1 MFGKGMR
8 TLLAV
13 MICGLLSQ
21 RTTAADYALDNSH
34 ASLIFGV
41 SHLGFSYTYGRFNRI
56 SGGFSFDKNDPSA
69 SQFVITID
77 ASSIDTNDAKRDQH
91 LSSPDFFDVRQFPA
105 ITFQSTGVQ
114 QTEAGM
120 QMVGNLTMHG
130 VSKQVEIP
138 ITHLGE
144 GKGPYGKQRSGFNS
158 QFSVKRSDFDMKGMS
173 PMIGDEI
180 SITFSFEGIMN

>member
-77 ASSIDTNDAKRDQH
+77 ASSIDTNDAKREPAPEQSGF
-91 LSSPDFFDVRQFPA
+91 SSMCASFPRSHFKA
-105 ITFQSTGVQ
+105 RGSSRRK
-114 QTEAGM
+114 AGM
-120 QMVGNLTMHG
+120 QMVDNLTMHG
-130 VSKQVEIP
+130 VSKQVEVP

-144 GKGPYGKQRSGFNS
+144 GKGPYGKQAKWIQLAVFG
-158 QFSVKRSDFDMKGMS
+158 QAKRF
-173 PMIGDEI
+173 
-180 SITFSFEGIMN
+180 